1 MVIGL
6 VIFVSVAAT
15 IVGVLSNVLDMIMYV
30 KENNEEDAKIKEEQ
44 ELLLLY

>member
-30 KENNEEDAKIKEEQ
+30 EENNEEDAK
-44 ELLLLY
+44 

>member
-15 IVGVLSNVLDMIMYV
+15 IVGVLSNVLDMLMYV
-30 KENNEEDAKIKEEQ
+30 EENNEDDAKIKEEQ

>member
-30 KENNEEDAKIKEEQ
+30 EKNNEEDAKIKEEQ

>member
-15 IVGVLSNVLDMIMYV
+15 IVGVLSNVLDMIM
-30 KENNEEDAKIKEEQ
+30 
-44 ELLLLY
+44 

>member
-6 VIFVSVAAT
+6 VIFVSVAAA

-30 KENNEEDAKIKEEQ
+30 EETNEEDARLAEEQ

>member
-6 VIFVSVAAT
+6 VLFISVTAA
-15 IVGVLSNVLDMIMYV
+15 IVGVLSNMLDMMMYV
-30 KENNEEDAKIKEEQ
+30 EENNEEDARLAEEQ

>member
-6 VIFVSVAAT
+6 VIFVSVAAA
-15 IVGVLSNVLDMIMYV
+15 IVGVLSNVLEMLIYV
-30 KENNEEDAKIKEEQ
+30 EENNEEDARIKEEQ

>member
-6 VIFVSVAAT
+6 VIFVSVAAA
-15 IVGVLSNVLDMIMYV
+15 IVGVLSNVLDMFMYV
-30 KENNEEDAKIKEEQ
+30 EENNEEDARIKEEQ

>member
-6 VIFVSVAAT
+6 VIFVSVAAA
-15 IVGVLSNVLDMIMYV
+15 IVGVLSNVLDMLMYV
-30 KENNEEDAKIKEEQ
+30 EENNEEDARIKEEQ

>member
-15 IVGVLSNVLDMIMYV
+15 IVGVLSNVLDMLMYV
-30 KENNEEDAKIKEEQ
+30 EENNEEDAKIKEEQ

>member
-30 KENNEEDAKIKEEQ
+30 EENNEEDAKIKEEQ

>member
-30 KENNEEDAKIKEEQ
+30 EENTEEDAKIKEEQ

>member
-15 IVGVLSNVLDMIMYV
+15 IVGVLSNVLDMLMYV
-30 KENNEEDAKIKEEQ
+30 EENNEEDAKIKEEQ
-44 ELLLLY
+44 ELLLL